1 MPAFGLIHLRSL
13 LSASI
18 ALLLGL
24 VAVTSQAQTITFE
37 KLPDNS
43 DPVDNLQLPLNTV
56 FQVGRTGLSFGF
68 DTNGDKIADQ
78 GVVMEQRGNADY
90 SASEFCWGY
99 TNDFGGNTAN
109 AVTDE
114 DNTSSNPKEGGNWLV
129 REKKKCNLDV
139 DPAGNSI
146 DQNTNYL
153 LQSGNVDFVVTYSNV
168 LPVNMAG
175 QVWDLDNGEAFDVK
189 AYSEANALVASQTIG
204 PYCTNPNGTTG
215 SGLACK
221 GANREGLPATF
232 TFADLDTPV
241 KRLIISY
248 NSADAGGGFAFD
260 NFNAT
265 GAVVDVTEELDPND
279 DDGDGVDD
287 EDDNCQLDAN
297 PDQIDTD
304 ADDVG
309 NVCDVICPI
318 TPPGATGID
327 TDPLS
332 DTYGCAVAEDPND
345 DDGDGVLDIIDQ
357 CSNSPSGAAVNS
369 FGCVDTDNDGVADS
383 EDCCPSVA
391 NPGQKDSDGD
401 GIGDACEAQPIPVMG
416 LKSVLLMSG
425 LLFSLVFWWRH
436 HDPEMRV

>member
-1 MPAFGLIHLRSL
+1 MTSFGLIQLRSL
-13 LSASI
+13 LSALI
-18 ALLLGL
+18 ALLLVL

-43 DPVDNLQLPLNTV
+43 DPVDNLQLPLNSV

-68 DTNGDKIADQ
+68 DINGDKIADQ
-78 GVVMEQRGNADY
+78 GAVMEQRGNSDY

-109 AVTDE
+109 AVTDA
-114 DNTSSNPKEGGNWLV
+114 DNTTSNPKEGGNWLV

-153 LQSGNVDFVVTYSNV
+153 LKSGNVDFVVTYSDV

-189 AYSEANALVASQTIG
+189 AYSEANALVASQTVG

-265 GAVVDVTEELDPND
+265 GAVVDVTQELDPND
-279 DDGDGVDD
+279 DDGDGVGD

-309 NVCDVICPI
+309 NVCDLICPT
-318 TPPGATGID
+318 TPQGSVGID
-327 TDPLS
+327 TDPFS
-332 DTYGCAVAEDPND
+332 PTYGCAVGEDPKRVPMFSPAWTLTLISLL
-345 DDGDGVLDIIDQ
+345 GVLGLWW
-357 CSNSPSGAAVNS
+357 SRRPAAEKAS
-369 FGCVDTDNDGVADS
+369 
-383 EDCCPSVA
+383 
-391 NPGQKDSDGD
+391 KY
-401 GIGDACEAQPIPVMG
+401 
-416 LKSVLLMSG
+416 
-425 LLFSLVFWWRH
+425 R
-436 HDPEMRV
+436 